1 MKDLL
6 HTLLLESEFFR
17 SLSAENR
24 RRVADISVPKTLERR
39 GILFR
44 EGERG
49 AALWLCGHGSIQLHK
64 TTDAGQETVIKI
76 IKPGELF
83 AEVVLFELER
93 YPVTALAIEPSLVFE
108 LPKIKF
114 NGLLHDDGFRTDF
127 LANLMSKL
135 RYLADQVQALSAR
148 DAEFRLFRFLRDRF
162 GESNVIRT
170 SLSKKDVA
178 AAIGATPETLSRL
191 LQRLKDSGRLT
202 WQGGWIRIRP

>member
-17 SLSAENR
+17 SLSTENR

-39 GILFR
+39 DILFR
-44 EGERG
+44 EGEKG
-49 AALWLCGHGSIQLHK
+49 SAIWLCGHGSIQLHK

-93 YPVTALAIEPSLVFE
+93 YPVTAVAVEPSLVFQ
-108 LPKIKF
+108 LPKTQF
-114 NGLLHDDGFRTDF
+114 NTLLHDDDFRTDF
-127 LANLMSKL
+127 LANLMGKL
-135 RYLADQVQALSAR
+135 RYLAEQVQALSAR

-202 WQGGWIRIRP
+202 WQGGRIRIRP